1 MAKSKFLIFIDG
13 ADDAAMYPAENLLAC
28 TVAAD
33 STLLMKF
40 KSSIGSGGTD
50 GASADTVTLT
60 ITADKEKEVFNA
72 IAKNI
77 ADPYGDSNLVIADDV
92 NSVYINSNITA
103 CAITLDS

>member
-1 MAKSKFLIFIDG
+1 MAKSKFLIFIDA

-33 STLLMKF
+33 GVLLMKF
-40 KSSIGSGGTD
+40 KSSVGGGT
-50 GASADTVTLT
+50 GAEHDSVSLT

>member
-1 MAKSKFLIFIDG
+1 MAKSKFLIFIDA

-28 TVAAD
+28 TVASDGA
-33 STLLMKF
+33 LLMKF
-40 KSSIGSGGTD
+40 KSSVGGGT
-50 GASADTVTLT
+50 GAEHDSVSLT

-77 ADPYGDSNLVIADDV
+77 TDPYGDSNLVIADDV

>member
-1 MAKSKFLIFIDG
+1 MAKSKFLIFIDA
-13 ADDAAMYPAENLLAC
+13 ADDAAMYPAENLLGC
-28 TVAAD
+28 TVASD
-33 STLLMKF
+33 GVMLMKF
-40 KSSIGSGGTD
+40 KSSVGGST
-50 GASADTVTLT
+50 GAEHDSVSLT